1 MMKFNRIKIAAASV
15 VMLMLA
21 SCGGAKADGTQTE
34 SAQTDGVA
42 VSTIGDIT
50 LIAINDN
57 EGEKRMPNKLFY
69 GDGDSAKV
77 ERLSPEGS
85 VPSSVSCFVVK
96 TQGKTVLFD
105 TGNGTARG
113 GVLLERLSGVGLSPD
128 SIDYLILTHFH
139 GDHIGGMMNGGKP
152 VFTRAEVYA
161 PADEYAYWQTADN
174 PNGRLA
180 METMKAYSDRLHL
193 FKYGDALPLGIKA
206 MAAPG
211 HTPGHTVYQT
221 GRLFIAGDLMHGF
234 DLQIQD
240 LSICPSYDIN
250 PKQAAETRRKYVEY
264 VRKNKLITA
273 GMHFPGSG
281 VKDSL

>member
-1 MMKFNRIKIAAASV
+1 MIMINRFRVTAASIAFIS
-15 VMLMLA
+15 LT
-21 SCGGAKADGTQTE
+21 SCGGARADGTPAE
-34 SAQTDGVA
+34 GVT
-42 VSTIGDIT
+42 VSEIGNIT

-57 EGEKRMPNKLFY
+57 EGDRRMPNRLFY
-69 GDGDSAKV
+69 GKGDSAKV

-85 VPSSVSCFVVK
+85 VASSVSCFVVK
-96 TQGKTVLFD
+96 TQGKTALFD
-105 TGNGTARG
+105 TGNGAAHG
-113 GVLLERLSGVGLSPD
+113 GMLAERLNAAGLSPD

-139 GDHIGGMMNGGKP
+139 GDHIGGMMNAGKP

-161 PADEYAYWQTADN
+161 PADEYAYWQTAGN

-180 METMKAYSDRLHL
+180 METMNAYADRLHL
-193 FKYGDALPLGIKA
+193 FKYTDALPLGIKA

-211 HTPGHTVYQT
+211 HTPGHTVYQLD
-221 GRLFIAGDLMHGF
+221 RLFIAGDLIHGF

-240 LSICPSYDIN
+240 PSICPDYDVN
-250 PKQAAETRRKYVEY
+250 PEQAAGTRRKYIGY
-264 VRKNKLITA
+264 VRRNKLVTA